1 MLIKNL
7 IKKANKIRTK
17 LLLVIN
23 NELIKE
29 KRLNNNLSYTNQEA
43 EFVVQFQE
51 NFSGCNNIPDT
62 SKNLLLV
69 QSSSTNCESKTNYS
83 DQLYSLK
90 HNLFLDNKFKE
101 NKKILKNICSSLKLR
116 RPCLNCKERKNYSK
130 ENNNEEYALIGH
142 NNIHCYRCNMKNI
155 ENHIK
160 KIRTK
165 SFYKGKFKT
174 QLHLND
180 DKVIK
185 LKHVSM

>member
-29 KRLNNNLSYTNQEA
+29 KRLNNSLSYTNQEA

-90 HNLFLDNKFKE
+90 HNLFLDDKFKE
-101 NKKILKNICSSLKLR
+101 NKKILKNICSSIKLR
-116 RPCLNCKERKNYSK
+116 RPCLNCKDRKNYSK
-130 ENNNEEYALIGH
+130 ENNYEEYALICH

-160 KIRTK
+160 KVRTK